1 MNAKRRGSD
10 EIVVGDT
17 RPLQAVHIGFYGLA
31 LVSLAIRTPRLGVP
45 VLVVWI
51 ALMVVAYRRPRNL
64 TVANAQ
70 GITGLR
76 LRVSRAD
83 GDSRFIR
90 HKVVRSVTPW
100 DQVESIHIGASALS
114 LSGIRVRLTD
124 GRVADL
130 AADAITRRGLRKIA
144 TDLDNLRAS
153 AA

>member
-1 MNAKRRGSD
+1 VDCCHGRCS
-10 EIVVGDT
+10 
-17 RPLQAVHIGFYGLA
+17 
-31 LVSLAIRTPRLGVP
+31 
-45 VLVVWI
+45 
-51 ALMVVAYRRPRNL
+51 RRPRNL
-64 TVANAQ
+64 TIANAE

-76 LRVSRAD
+76 LRVPRAD
-83 GDSRFIR
+83 RGSFFIR

-144 TDLDNLRAS
+144 TDLDHLRAR